1 MTDKLSANEFISQ
14 LYCKANDIPLADFAT
29 WALDLLQQIIPF
41 DGAIWG
47 TGHTSTEQFHT
58 QTTVDV
64 SPQIFATLKKHVDIN
79 PIFETLLS
87 TTGKA
92 VDMADVLSDKH
103 FYQSTIYK
111 ECFQPFGIERILSSI
126 HIDDRSG
133 IFTLLTLYRYDREQ
147 SFTAQ
152 EKALQNSLLFHLIKA
167 FSHRQLLAL
176 NENTV
181 ASKKEL
187 SCALC
192 DNQGIYH
199 AVEAS
204 FLNIVEQHQH
214 FNKQQAFPMS
224 LFAGNSQTS
233 FDNLHFIK
241 EKFGDLYRISVRMK
255 NPADDL
261 SAREKQVVAGICQ
274 GSTFKQIAKE
284 LNLSPSTVSNHLYRI
299 YDKLNIHSRSELVTL
314 VNQPTSPN

>member
-1 MTDKLSANEFISQ
+1 MTQKLSADEFISH

-29 WALDLLQQIIPF
+29 WALDLLQQVIAF

-64 SPQIFATLKKHVDIN
+64 SPDIFAALKKHVDIN
-79 PIFETLLS
+79 PIFNTLLS

-103 FYQSTIYK
+103 FYQSTLYK

-126 HIDDRSG
+126 HVDDRSG
-133 IFTLLTLYRYDREQ
+133 IFTLLTLYRYDRKQ
-147 SFTAQ
+147 GFTEQ
-152 EKALQNSLLFHLIKA
+152 EKTLQNSLLFHLIKA
-167 FSHRQLLAL
+167 FSHRQILAL
-176 NENTV
+176 SENK
-181 ASKKEL
+181 SRLKKEL

-204 FLNIVEQHQH
+204 FLNIIEQHQH
-214 FNKQQAFPMS
+214 FTKQQAFPINIFDS
-224 LFAGNSQTS
+224 TAQTS
-233 FDNLHFIK
+233 VENLHFIK
-241 EKFGDLYRISVRMK
+241 EKFGDLYRISVRVK
-255 NPADDL
+255 NPTDDL
-261 SAREKQVVAGICQ
+261 SAREKQVVEGICQ

-299 YDKLNIHSRSELVTL
+299 YDKLNIHSRSELVSL
-314 VNQPTSPN
+314 VNLSSG